1 LKQRIAYLEGVLTL
15 LNKKLLFAAALMTFM
30 LGKPQG
36 VQAND
41 AELFGAVIGAATS
54 GFIGSNIG
62 SGDGQ
67 LGLKS

>member
-1 LKQRIAYLEGVLTL
+1 
-15 LNKKLLFAAALMTFM
+15 MTFM

-41 AELFGAVIGAATS
+41 AELFGAVIGAATG
-54 GFIGSNIG
+54 GFIDSNIG